1 MKRKLYLALLV
12 SALILSGCSIT
23 SESPST
29 TELTSETLETDS
41 VEEIQEEV
49 LTKTTADEVFK
60 KDTVDVNAV
69 DKFVELYNSNSETP
83 ITGLIDIDIHDESS
97 GYYRTEFR
105 TAAYDNAIAKHGILG
120 ENVSIDL
127 IQYSRGFRIYILADS
142 YEALQKTLE
151 TTVKIYDSSIT
162 DAIIQSDIYD
172 QIDFVG
178 SGVSFYTNNITGY
191 YEILNRKT
199 GSCSVMLDTS
209 PIGFME

>member
-127 IQYSRGFRIYILADS
+127 IQFRGLGYTYLLIHTKHYKDFR
-142 YEALQKTLE
+142 
-151 TTVKIYDSSIT
+151 
-162 DAIIQSDIYD
+162 
-172 QIDFVG
+172 
-178 SGVSFYTNNITGY
+178 NN
-191 YEILNRKT
+191 
-199 GSCSVMLDTS
+199 C
-209 PIGFME
+209 